1 MKLLKTLPSE
11 IAQTVTKLA
20 TLSYSRSS
28 SSTKFEMGQVWKQT
42 SLELPQPGISTGHSA
57 VKGWLKY

>member
-1 MKLLKTLPSE
+1 MKVLKTRCPE
-11 IAQTVTKLA
+11 IAQSVTKAA
-20 TLSYSRSS
+20 TLPYSRSS

-42 SLELPQPGISTGHSA
+42 SLVLSQPGISTGHLA